1 MHPLRS
7 AGLGTLF
14 RSQDHDVFPLLSSV
28 AAEEADAPGSFPVKS
43 PEPNVTLYRG
53 RHGHIKRGVTPREG
67 GRKGVEMWAMS
78 RKRFDTLV
86 LIGHPKASRR
96 AFTALLTCSPTAEL
110 DQI

>member
-43 PEPNVTLYRG
+43 PEPNVTRVPPEPIEAEKAPG
-53 RHGHIKRGVTPREG
+53 RIMAPGVVPPRE
-67 GRKGVEMWAMS
+67 RI
-78 RKRFDTLV
+78 DV
-86 LIGHPKASRR
+86 L
-96 AFTALLTCSPTAEL
+96 LDLT
-110 DQI
+110 